1 MINIDRAQIAVPKK
15 IADLIAT
22 PNALQAEIDE
32 VRRTGKIKKG
42 IYRDNTVE
50 TALITLYQNV
60 CFLCQKK
67 LVDDYDVEH
76 FLPWHS
82 NYPERAYD
90 WNNLHQSCR
99 RCNSKKRK
107 VIYKEKNN
115 AGGVVDILLLDPSDP
130 NVDVE
135 QLIYFCPKTNKAI
148 ANCPGNT
155 KVSKT
160 AEFLNETDIL
170 SERQAH
176 WISLTNLIL
185 NDRWLYTYSL
195 LKQEYSDYQNVTLN
209 LANVTDMNI
218 GDFCYRLLS
227 GYLLSSSDY
236 SRYIKTL
243 FVQKFNIPIALI
255 RKYANCYAAYNNLT
269 EL

>member
-1 MINIDRAQIAVPKK
+1 MINVDRTQIAIPRK
-15 IADLIAT
+15 ISDLIA
-22 PNALQAEIDE
+22 NQSELRNEIDE

-67 LVDDYDVEH
+67 LDSGYDVEH
-76 FLPWHS
+76 FLPWHP

-90 WNNLHQSCR
+90 WNNLHQSCK

-107 VIYKEKNN
+107 VIYKVQNKS
-115 AGGVVDILLLDPSDP
+115 GGVADILLLDPSDP

-135 QLIYFCPKTNKAI
+135 QLIFFCPKTNKAV
-148 ANCPGNT
+148 ATVGGDT
-155 KVSKT
+155 KVAKT
-160 AEFLNETDIL
+160 VEFLNEADIL

-176 WISLTNLIL
+176 WISLTNLVL
-185 NDRWLYTYSL
+185 DDRWLPTYSL
-195 LKQEYSDYQNVTLN
+195 LKQEYRDYQNITLN
-209 LANVTDMNI
+209 LANPTDRDI
-218 GDFCYRLLS
+218 GDLCYRLLS
-227 GYLLSSSDY
+227 GYLLKSSDY
-236 SRYIKTL
+236 NRYIKTL
-243 FVQKFNIPIALI
+243 FIQKFNIQIELI
-255 RKYANCYAAYNNLT
+255 RQYANCYAAHNSLT